1 MLGVVRL
8 AQRESFTH
16 QIVFIDNENYL
27 MYHFNMNENLWKS
40 RWSKDQVKSMLLEQF
55 DSFLKRETGIPRDRL
70 TEVEQAGS
78 LPHAVIISGLR
89 RVGKSTLLAQMAN
102 KLGKD
107 AFYYLNFEDDRFL
120 GFQAEDANDLYQSLV
135 ELFGERKVFV
145 IDEIQ
150 NISGWEH
157 FVRRFMDTGFK
168 FYITGSNASL
178 LSRELGTRLTGRYVP
193 IELFPFSFREFLQF
207 RGQPAPDLGRMT
219 TAKKGRLKSALDE
232 YLQMGGIPDA
242 LKYPELPLLRTLYD
256 DVLYRDIATR
266 YRVEAVT
273 ALKELAFFLISN
285 PANLVSFNK
294 LKDQF
299 HLGSVNTIKSYID
312 HMANSWLV
320 FTMNLYDFSVKRQQ
334 IAPKKIYCIDSGL
347 SNAVGFGFSPNT
359 GKLLENLVFLTL
371 RQQTKEVYYYTTPG
385 GFEVDFFLPEKQQ
398 LVQVTQTL
406 ENPTTRE
413 RELRAL
419 AEAVQSTKVKSA
431 MILSNSNEDG
441 VEVNGIPVEVRSTAE
456 WLLSQ

>member
-1 MLGVVRL
+1 
-8 AQRESFTH
+8 
-16 QIVFIDNENYL
+16 
-27 MYHFNMNENLWKS
+27 
-40 RWSKDQVKSMLLEQF
+40 MLLEQF
-55 DSFLKRETGIPRDRL
+55 DSFWKRDIGIPRDQL
-70 TEVEQAGS
+70 SEVEKAAN
-78 LPHAVIISGLR
+78 LPHAVIVSGLR
-89 RVGKSTLLAQMAN
+89 RVGKSTLLAQMAHR
-102 KLGKD
+102 LGKD
-107 AFYYLNFEDDRFL
+107 TFYYLNFEDDRFL
-120 GFQAEDANDLYQSLV
+120 GFQAEDANDLYQTQV

-145 IDEIQ
+145 VDEIQ

-157 FVRRFMDTGFK
+157 FVRRFMEMGFK

-178 LSRELGTRLTGRYVP
+178 LSHELGTHLTGRYVP

-207 RGQPAPDLGRMT
+207 RGQPASDLQRMT
-219 TAKKGRLKSALDE
+219 TADKGNLKSALGE
-232 YLQMGGIPDA
+232 YIQMGGIPDA

-266 YRVEAVT
+266 HHLDAVT

-312 HMANSWLV
+312 YMANSWLV

-334 IAPKKIYCIDSGL
+334 IAAKKIYCIDSGL

-371 RQQTKEVYYYTTPG
+371 RQQAKELYYYTTPG
-385 GFEVDFFLPEKQQ
+385 GLEVDFYLPEKQQ

-419 AEAVQSTKVKSA
+419 AEAVQTIKVKSA

-441 VEVNGIPVEVRSTAE
+441 FEVNGVPVEVRSTAE
-456 WLLSQ
+456 WLLS